1 MNIPKKKELVK
12 DTENLHKFPANG
24 TNGNGDSDDREAEE
38 IERENDDKALVPDE
52 DDDDFEETYG
62 DLDGGKDDQ
71 AIPDP
76 EKSAEN
82 FE

>member
-1 MNIPKKKELVK
+1 MKLPIKEKLVK
-12 DTENLHKFPANG
+12 DPEANVNPSANG
-24 TNGNGDSDDREAEE
+24 SKGKGSEDSEAEE
-38 IERENDDKALVPDE
+38 IERENGDDALLPDE

-62 DLDGGKDDQ
+62 DIDGGHDDI

>member
-1 MNIPKKKELVK
+1 MNTPKKKEHIQ
-12 DTENLHKFPANG
+12 DTEGLHKFSSNG
-24 TNGNGDSDDREAEE
+24 PNGNGDSDDKEAEE

-62 DLDGGKDDQ
+62 DLEGGKDDQ
-71 AIPDP
+71 AIPDHD
-76 EKSAEN
+76 KSAEN

>member
-1 MNIPKKKELVK
+1 MNTPKKKEHIN
-12 DTENLHKFPANG
+12 DTEDFHKVHANSR
-24 TNGNGDSDDREAEE
+24 NGNGDPDDTEAEE
-38 IERENDDKALVPDE
+38 IERENGDKHLIPDE

-62 DLDGGKDDQ
+62 DLEGGKDDQ